1 MLRRLD
7 NIDITCRDFDEMVA
21 FYHGVL
27 GLPFLQPYDRSSGWA
42 GLRIGSVALY
52 LLEDPEAAK
61 HPGPAELPWVR
72 GLGFEVDD
80 LDEAIA
86 WLDGKGVRWEGD
98 IVVSPWYRYRGF
110 YDPDGNVLY
119 LSLPD
124 KVALGAERW

>member
-21 FYHGVL
+21 FYHEVL
-27 GLPFLQPYDRSSGWA
+27 ELPFLQPYNRSSGWA

-52 LLEDPEAAK
+52 LLEDAEAAK
-61 HPGPAELPWVR
+61 RPGPAELPWVR

-86 WLDGKGVRWEGD
+86 WLDGKVHWEGA

-110 YDPDGNVLY
+110 HDPDGNVLY

-124 KVALGAERW
+124 KAALGAEQ